1 MHLDPGEGRR
11 PTAQDEESYWQSIQL
26 LQKEDDERLEGEFM
40 ANTKYY
46 MSRLTDL
53 NIEKQE
59 LERRALEV
67 HRAIAREHKSLE
79 EITNHF
85 QEARKDLQRQRE
97 NHHRAVAAWFAEER
111 RKEGQESARI
121 AAAALAA
128 PSLRRDVAPADP
140 AQANKIVNGSPNGA
154 LNGAPNGAPNGAN
167 MNGDRRH
174 SLAIMNGDRRHSLAA
189 VNGDRRNSLAAAI
202 IGDRRSSLHPSI
214 PIPGKADQ
222 PPLTVIVDALGRPV
236 GPVNRLKSSNR
247 SIIYLS
253 GLPQKRPVHLRDGVV
268 FNHDD
273 LRQLEGA
280 EEKWMGA
287 VIQATGLVRKQ
298 AQQCSQC
305 ARGQGPFAQCISL
318 DIPEFQACGNCVWL
332 RLNCCEA
339 SAAEQTPLITKFK
352 AFNAT
357 AQETQHDRVRNGSF
371 SLANGSFANGTATP
385 LSLSRPNSRDKS
397 FAEGST
403 ATDEAEEDTTPI
415 TKATLTLKHDGKV
428 YTHPE
433 CMEGVPVEKVD
444 QNHPYWDPSWPEIVP
459 MIEPTLQTWRDKLQA
474 ALEKGQNSMKFQ
486 LGRQVNRGETILK
499 FLEDADFCP
508 YQLLGKKYMMTRL
521 VSYDTIFR
529 LADTLRTLEGFK
541 TLDITPLE
549 WLRQRLQELIIA
561 EGPSFNLAKTIHD
574 FYHDSKYVALRL
586 ANGKKSIGRPS
597 GMKMTPKD
605 SPGSS
610 RGTPGTKKRKLF
622 INEEFPGAS
631 QRPLAPTP
639 QSQPQPVLPSQTQI
653 FQDELQRSA
662 PPTPEF
668 SRPFKKFKMTQF
680 PKKAKDLDLVYD
692 GFTDTDD
699 YSGDHIGKHDWAL
712 SQIKSRLNTVSTGVT
727 QYWHWIPDDG
737 EQVFEHQVLAEGDTF
752 TWGIYAKP
760 VNFHLELP
768 HVQEMR
774 WATGTRKVIVVCKP
788 GVVVSPDGKPRGNLL
803 VEFKRERTKRRFLVF
818 CSKKGVELEKIER
831 DVIERTWDEYE
842 SPDVPAM
849 PDSEID

>member
-1 MHLDPGEGRR
+1 MHLDPGDGRR
-11 PTAQDEESYWQSIQL
+11 PSHQDEESYWQSVQV
-26 LQKEDDERLEGEFM
+26 LQKEDDERLEAEFM

-53 NIEKQE
+53 NLQKQE

-67 HRAIAREHKSLE
+67 HRAITREHKSLE
-79 EITNHF
+79 DITNHF

-111 RKEGQESARI
+111 RKETGDSARI

-128 PSLRRDVAPADP
+128 PSPRRTSAPANP
-140 AQANKIVNGSPNGA
+140 AQPDKTANA
-154 LNGAPNGAPNGAN
+154 APNGVPINGN
-167 MNGDRRH
+167 HNGDHCIR
-174 SLAIMNGDRRHSLAA
+174 
-189 VNGDRRNSLAAAI
+189 
-202 IGDRRSSLHPSI
+202 LHPSI
-214 PIPGKADQ
+214 PIPGNADQ

-236 GPVNRLKSSNR
+236 GPVNRLISSNR

-268 FNHDD
+268 FNHGD
-273 LRQLEGA
+273 LQQLGAA

-298 AQQCSQC
+298 AQQCSLC

-318 DIPEFQACGNCVWL
+318 DMPEFRACGNCVWM
-332 RLNCCEA
+332 RSNCCEA
-339 SAAEQTPLITKFK
+339 SAAEQTPTIAQFK
-352 AFNAT
+352 AFNAP
-357 AQETQHDRVRNGSF
+357 AQETQHDRV
-371 SLANGSFANGTATP
+371 ANGSFVNGGFNNGTATP

-403 ATDEAEEDTTPI
+403 ATDEAEEDLTPI
-415 TKATLTLKHDGKV
+415 TKATLTLKHDGSV

-433 CMEGVPVEKVD
+433 CMEGVPVEKVN
-444 QNHPYWDPSWPEIVP
+444 QNHPYWDPSWPEIAP

-508 YQLLGKKYMMTRL
+508 YQLVGKKYMMTRL

-549 WLRQRLQELIIA
+549 WLRQRLQELIVA
-561 EGPSFNLAKTIHD
+561 EGTSFNLAKTIHD

-597 GMKMTPKD
+597 GMKMTPRD
-605 SPGSS
+605 SPGSG
-610 RGTPGTKKRKLF
+610 RGTPSAKKRKLF

-639 QSQPQPVLPSQTQI
+639 TPQLQPQSPPVLPSQTQI
-653 FQDELQRSA
+653 FQDEPRRSA

-668 SRPFKKFKMTQF
+668 ARPFKKFKITQF
-680 PKKAKDLDLVYD
+680 PKKAKDVDLVYD

-712 SQIKSRLNTVSTGVT
+712 SRIKSRLNTVSTGVT

-737 EQVFEHQVLAEGDTF
+737 EQIFEHQVLAEGDTF

-760 VNFHLELP
+760 INFHLELG

-774 WATGTRKVIVVCKP
+774 WATGTLKVIVVCKE
-788 GVVVSPDGKPRGNLL
+788 GVVVSPDGEPRGNLL

-818 CSKKGVELEKIER
+818 CSKKGIELEKIER

>member
-1 MHLDPGEGRR
+1 MHLEPPVDGRR

-46 MSRLTDL
+46 IGRLTKL

-59 LERRALEV
+59 LERRALEL
-67 HRAIAREHKSLE
+67 HRAITREHKCLE
-79 EITNHF
+79 DITNHF

-111 RKEGQESARI
+111 RKDNEESARI
-121 AAAALAA
+121 AVAALAA
-128 PSLRRDVAPADP
+128 PSPPRRDVAAPADP
-140 AQANKIVNGSPNGA
+140 AQANKTVNASPNGTPT
-154 LNGAPNGAPNGAN
+154 GAPNGLTI
-167 MNGDRRH
+167 DT
-174 SLAIMNGDRRHSLAA
+174 S
-189 VNGDRRNSLAAAI
+189 RRN
-202 IGDRRSSLHPSI
+202 SLHPSI
-214 PIPGKADQ
+214 PITGKPDQ

-236 GPVNRLKSSNR
+236 GPVNRLTSSNR

-268 FNHDD
+268 FRPDEVQ
-273 LRQLEGA
+273 QLGAA
-280 EEKWMGA
+280 EERWMGA
-287 VIQATGLVRKQ
+287 VIQATGFVRKQ
-298 AQQCSQC
+298 GQQCGQC
-305 ARGQGPFAQCISL
+305 ARSQGPFSQCIAL
-318 DIPEFQACGNCVWL
+318 DIPEFQACGNCVWM
-332 RLNCCEA
+332 RSNCCETP
-339 SAAEQTPLITKFK
+339 AAEQTPTITKFK
-352 AFNAT
+352 AFNAP
-357 AQETQHDRVRNGSF
+357 AQETQHDRLGNGGF
-371 SLANGSFANGTATP
+371 ANGSATP

-403 ATDEAEEDTTPI
+403 ATDETEEDPTPI

-459 MIEPTLQTWRDKLQA
+459 TIEPTLQTWREKLQA
-474 ALEKGQNSMKFQ
+474 ALERGQNSMKFQ

-508 YQLLGKKYMMTRL
+508 YQLVGKKYMMTRL

-549 WLRQRLQELIIA
+549 WLRQRLQELIVA

-597 GMKMTPKD
+597 GMKMTPRD
-605 SPGSS
+605 SPGSG
-610 RGTPGTKKRKLF
+610 RGTPNAKKRKLF
-622 INEEFPGAS
+622 INEEFPGVSS

-639 QSQPQPVLPSQTQI
+639 MHQYQPGPQPVLQSQTQI
-653 FQDELQRSA
+653 LHDDPQRSA
-662 PPTPEF
+662 PPTPDF
-668 SRPFKKFKMTQF
+668 VRPFKKFKMTQF
-680 PKKAKDLDLVYD
+680 PKKAKDPDLVYD

-712 SQIKSRLNTVSTGVT
+712 SRIKSRLNTVSTGVT

-737 EQVFEHQVLAEGDTF
+737 EQIFEHQVLAEGDSL
-752 TWGIYAKP
+752 TWGIYKKP
-760 VNFHLELP
+760 INFHLELS
-768 HVQEMR
+768 HVQAMR
-774 WATGTRKVIVVCKP
+774 WASGTLKVIVVCKP

-818 CSKKGVELEKIER
+818 CSKKGIDLEKIER
-831 DVIERTWDEYE
+831 GVIERTWDEYE

>member
-1 MHLDPGEGRR
+1 MHLDPGDGRR

-46 MSRLTDL
+46 MGRLTEL
-53 NIEKQE
+53 NLQKQE

-67 HRAIAREHKSLE
+67 HRAITREHKSLE
-79 EITNHF
+79 DITNHF

-97 NHHRAVAAWFAEER
+97 NHRRAVAAWFADER
-111 RKEGQESARI
+111 RKDNQESARI

-128 PSLRRDVAPADP
+128 PSPRRDTVPADP
-140 AQANKIVNGSPNGA
+140 AHANKTVNGP
-154 LNGAPNGAPNGAN
+154 PNGAPNGDHR
-167 MNGDRRH
+167 NG
-174 SLAIMNGDRRHSLAA
+174 I
-189 VNGDRRNSLAAAI
+189 
-202 IGDRRSSLHPSI
+202 HPSI

-222 PPLTVIVDALGRPV
+222 SSPLTVIVDAMGRPV
-236 GPVNRLKSSNR
+236 GPVNRLTSSNR

-253 GLPQKRPVHLRDGVV
+253 GLPQKRPVHLRDGVL
-268 FNHDD
+268 FKHDD
-273 LRQLEGA
+273 LQQQLGGA
-280 EEKWMGA
+280 EEKWMAA

-305 ARGQGPFAQCISL
+305 ARGHGPFAQCISL
-318 DIPEFQACGNCVWL
+318 DVPEFQACGNCVWL
-332 RLNCCEA
+332 RSNCCE
-339 SAAEQTPLITKFK
+339 SLAAEQTPTITKFK
-352 AFNAT
+352 AFNAP
-357 AQETQHDRVRNGSF
+357 AQDTQHDRFVNG
-371 SLANGSFANGTATP
+371 GFANGTATP

-397 FAEGST
+397 IAEGST
-403 ATDEAEEDTTPI
+403 ATDEAEEELTPI
-415 TKATLTLKHDGKV
+415 TKANLTLKHDGKV

-444 QNHPYWDPSWPEIVP
+444 QNHPYWDPSWPEITP
-459 MIEPTLQTWRDKLQA
+459 MVEPTLQTWREKLQA

-508 YQLLGKKYMMTRL
+508 YQLVGKKYMMSRL
-521 VSYDTIFR
+521 ASYDTLFR

-574 FYHDSKYVALRL
+574 FYHDAKYVALRL

-597 GMKMTPKD
+597 GMKMTPRD
-605 SPGSS
+605 SPSS
-610 RGTPGTKKRKLF
+610 GKGTPSTKKRKLF
-622 INEEFPGAS
+622 INEEFPGVSS

-639 QSQPQPVLPSQTQI
+639 THHTYLQPQPVLPSQTQI
-653 FQDELQRSA
+653 LQDEPQRSA

-668 SRPFKKFKMTQF
+668 ARPFKKFKLTQVL
-680 PKKAKDLDLVYD
+680 KTSSKDPDLVYD

-712 SQIKSRLNTVSTGVT
+712 SRIKSRLNTVSTGVT

-737 EQVFEHQVLAEGDTF
+737 EQIFEHQVLAEGDTF

-760 VNFHLELP
+760 INFHLELG
-768 HVQEMR
+768 HVQEMQ
-774 WATGTRKVIVVCKP
+774 WATGTLKVIVVCKQ
-788 GVVVSPDGKPRGNLL
+788 GVVISPDGKPRGNLL

-818 CSKKGVELEKIER
+818 CSKKGIELEKIDR

>member
-1 MHLDPGEGRR
+1 MHLDPGDGRR

-46 MSRLTDL
+46 MGRLTEL
-53 NIEKQE
+53 NLQKQE

-67 HRAIAREHKSLE
+67 HRAITREHKSLE
-79 EITNHF
+79 DITNHF

-97 NHHRAVAAWFAEER
+97 SHRRAVAAWFADER
-111 RKEGQESARI
+111 RRDNQESARI

-128 PSLRRDVAPADP
+128 PSPRRDIVPADP
-140 AQANKIVNGSPNGA
+140 AHANRTVNGP
-154 LNGAPNGAPNGAN
+154 PNGAPNGDHR
-167 MNGDRRH
+167 NG
-174 SLAIMNGDRRHSLAA
+174 I
-189 VNGDRRNSLAAAI
+189 
-202 IGDRRSSLHPSI
+202 HPSI
-214 PIPGKADQ
+214 PIPGKVDQ
-222 PPLTVIVDALGRPV
+222 SSPLTVIVDAMGRPV
-236 GPVNRLKSSNR
+236 GPVNRLTSSNR

-253 GLPQKRPVHLRDGVV
+253 GLPQKRPVHLRDGV
-268 FNHDD
+268 FFKHDD
-273 LRQLEGA
+273 LQQQLGGA

-305 ARGQGPFAQCISL
+305 ARGHGPFAQCISL
-318 DIPEFQACGNCVWL
+318 DVPEFQACGNCVWL
-332 RLNCCEA
+332 RSNCCESLA
-339 SAAEQTPLITKFK
+339 AAEQTPTITKFK
-352 AFNAT
+352 AFNAP
-357 AQETQHDRVRNGSF
+357 AQETTQHDRFVNG
-371 SLANGSFANGTATP
+371 GFANGTATP

-397 FAEGST
+397 IAEGST
-403 ATDEAEEDTTPI
+403 ATDEAEEELTPI
-415 TKATLTLKHDGKV
+415 TKANLTLKHDGKV

-433 CMEGVPVEKVD
+433 CMEGVPVEKID
-444 QNHPYWDPSWPEIVP
+444 QNHPYWDPSWPEITP
-459 MIEPTLQTWRDKLQA
+459 MIEPTLQTWREKLLV

-508 YQLLGKKYMMTRL
+508 YQLVGKKYMMSRL

-574 FYHDSKYVALRL
+574 FYHDAKYVALRL

-597 GMKMTPKD
+597 GMKMTPRD
-605 SPGSS
+605 SPSS
-610 RGTPGTKKRKLF
+610 GKGTPSTKKRKLF
-622 INEEFPGAS
+622 INEEFPGFSS

-639 QSQPQPVLPSQTQI
+639 THQTYLQPQPVLPPQTHI
-653 FQDELQRSA
+653 LQDEPQRST

-668 SRPFKKFKMTQF
+668 ARPFKKFKLTQVL
-680 PKKAKDLDLVYD
+680 KTSSKDPDLVYD

-712 SQIKSRLNTVSTGVT
+712 SRIKSRLNTVSTGVT

-737 EQVFEHQVLAEGDTF
+737 EQIFEHQVLAEGDTF

-760 VNFHLELP
+760 INFHLELG

-774 WATGTRKVIVVCKP
+774 WATGTLKVIVVCKQ
-788 GVVVSPDGKPRGNLL
+788 GVVISPDGKPRGNLL

-818 CSKKGVELEKIER
+818 CSKKGIELEKIDR

>member
-1 MHLDPGEGRR
+1 MHLDHGDGRR
-11 PTAQDEESYWQSIQL
+11 PTPQDEESYWQSVQL
-26 LQKEDDERLEGEFM
+26 LQKEDDERLESEFM

-46 MSRLTDL
+46 MGRLTDL
-53 NIEKQE
+53 NLQKQE

-67 HRAIAREHKSLE
+67 HRAITREHKSLE
-79 EITNHF
+79 DITNHF
-85 QEARKDLQRQRE
+85 QEARRDLHLQRE
-97 NHHRAVAAWFAEER
+97 HHHRAVAAWFAEER
-111 RKEGQESARI
+111 RKENDERARI

-128 PSLRRDVAPADP
+128 PSRRDIAPADVTQTNNS
-140 AQANKIVNGSPNGA
+140 ADGLPNGKT
-154 LNGAPNGAPNGAN
+154 
-167 MNGDRRH
+167 
-174 SLAIMNGDRRHSLAA
+174 
-189 VNGDRRNSLAAAI
+189 VNGDHRNGA
-202 IGDRRSSLHPSI
+202 HPSI
-214 PIPGKADQ
+214 PIPGRVEQ
-222 PPLTVIVDALGRPV
+222 PPLTMIVDALGRPV
-236 GPVNRLKSSNR
+236 GPVNRLISSNR
-247 SIIYLS
+247 SIIFLS
-253 GLPQKRPVHLRDGVV
+253 GLPQKRPVHLRDGVA
-268 FNHDD
+268 FNQED
-273 LRQLEGA
+273 LKQLVEA
-280 EEKWMGA
+280 EDKWMGA

-298 AQQCSQC
+298 AQQCSLC
-305 ARGQGPFAQCISL
+305 AQGQGPFAQCISL
-318 DIPEFQACGNCVWL
+318 DMPEFQACGNCVWQ
-332 RLNCCEA
+332 RSSCCEA
-339 SAAEQTPLITKFK
+339 PIAEQTPTITKFR
-352 AFNAT
+352 AFNAP
-357 AQETQHDRVRNGSF
+357 AHELQNERFSNGSF
-371 SLANGSFANGTATP
+371 TNGTATP
-385 LSLSRPNSRDKS
+385 VSLSRPNSRDKS

-403 ATDEAEEDTTPI
+403 ATDEGEEDLTPI
-415 TKATLTLKHDGKV
+415 TKATLTLKHDGEV

-433 CMEGVPVEKVD
+433 CMEGVPVAKVD
-444 QNHPYWDPSWPEIVP
+444 QSHPYWDPSWPEIAP

-474 ALEKGQNSMKFQ
+474 ALEKGQTSMKFQ

-508 YQLLGKKYMMTRL
+508 YQLVGKKYMMSRL

-529 LADTLRTLEGFK
+529 MADTLRTLEGFK

-549 WLRQRLQELIIA
+549 WLRQRLQEIITA
-561 EGPSFNLAKTIHD
+561 EGSSFNLAKTIHD

-605 SPGSS
+605 SPISAK
-610 RGTPGTKKRKLF
+610 GTPSTKKRKLF
-622 INEEFPGAS
+622 INEEFPGVS

-639 QSQPQPVLPSQTQI
+639 THQSQPQPLLQSQPQI
-653 FQDELQRSA
+653 FQEEPQGSA

-668 SRPFKKFKMTQF
+668 ARPFKKFKITQF
-680 PKKAKDLDLVYD
+680 PKTAKDLDLVYD

-712 SQIKSRLNTVSTGVT
+712 NRIKSRLNTVSTGVT

-760 VNFHLELP
+760 INFHLELG

-774 WATGTRKVIVVCKP
+774 WATGTLKVIVVCKE
-788 GVVVSPDGKPRGNLL
+788 GVVVSPDGKPRGDLL

-818 CSKKGVELEKIER
+818 CSKKGIELEKVER
-831 DVIERTWDEYE
+831 DVIERTWEEYE